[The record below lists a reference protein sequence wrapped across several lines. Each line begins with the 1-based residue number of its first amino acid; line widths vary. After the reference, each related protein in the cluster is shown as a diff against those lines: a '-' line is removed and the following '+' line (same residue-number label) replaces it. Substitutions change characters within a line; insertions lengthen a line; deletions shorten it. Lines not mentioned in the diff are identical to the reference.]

1 MEYNGAKIDGVNLM
15 EDILKS
21 YKERLIKIGTRNR
34 SLSCK
39 KLSLKNGFDI
49 QKIENINNEEL
60 ESWLINR
67 SKNKFPLIID
77 PYKDSSNESKIA
89 KEILDK
95 EKEVELQ
102 KLYDKNLDDDEVKTR
117 EEKINEKFKKK
128 LAEQEE
134 KNKKK
139 LENQLGY
146 IHNIKILTKEIK
158 NIKKET
164 GRDDP
169 YIGYPFVEGA
179 FKDNTFVRAPLFL
192 FPVLVNI
199 NGSTVTL
206 ENSIDSPIL
215 LNKVFILAH
224 SKCNE
229 NKPLNIE
236 AKYEKLSE
244 NFIDETLEELKKNNI
259 YIIKDNN
266 SFEKFKNYTQ
276 KNIPL
281 YNMGTLF
288 IKKYTVL
295 GQFPISNSIY
305 TDYENLEGKDKGE
318 QLEDLL
324 YAKNDYRNEE
334 YEAEEHGKLSFS
346 EKDLY
351 LVSNLDYSQE
361 KAVKKSSESKNL
373 VIYGP
378 PGTGKSQT
386 IVNIIS
392 DALVKDKRILMV
404 SQKKAALD
412 VIYNRLGQ
420 LNRKAIIVHDAN
432 KDKKLFYGK
441 VKNELEN
448 VKIDETNLIYDI
460 GIKAEQIDKSIK
472 ELEDIAKTLDEV
484 RPFGISLQQMYAKT
498 KAITSKED
506 ERYESFLEFKEKNIF
521 KNYKYDDLK
530 KAVENINEEKINGF
544 LNYENMRLKNPFIE
558 DVNPKMNFMD
568 IDELSR
574 KIGTIKLTI
583 KYITDKKYGNEK
595 SYKMIM
601 DEMKKNNFTI
611 SESTLIE
618 NSKKINKN
626 DNGYLLESLNNGKWW
641 SISYW
646 KNYSK
651 NKKQEEENKKLYELK
666 EKELSGKVLSLYKDI
681 SRAFDEIKI
690 VKKALNENAYNIV
703 VQELLNGE
711 DLTTYFEDIVYA
723 LEFIEDY
730 RHDLEINLSF
740 SKLEREILKYCYN
753 NNKDNIK
760 EQLQHLV
767 EFVILDHILDI
778 QNEKSVDESIE
789 NIEKF
794 NETVNNIKSNI
805 QSKKDLTGRYILNKW
820 NNNIKTITL
829 DKNYKDF
836 KHQANKKK
844 MLYPIRKYIEL
855 YDKLL
860 LDMFPCFL
868 LSPETVSEILPLKNG
883 MFDIVIFD
891 EASQM
896 YIESAIPSIYRAKKV
911 IVAGDDKQLRPS
923 STFSSRYVDEVDEDE
938 EDREKIAALEEES
951 LLDLAKI
958 NYDSVHLTYH
968 YRSQSEELINFSNYA
983 FYDGKLKIAPNVN
996 SNSDYGVPIERI
1008 KIDNGLWEN
1017 NENIEEANEVVELVA
1032 KLFKERKNKDTIGI
1046 ITFNKKQ
1053 QDLIE
1058 DLLERKAQDD
1068 NEFKKA
1074 YIEEID
1080 RIENDEDISLFVKNI
1095 ENVQGDERDIIIFS
1109 TAYAKNIKNRVSS
1122 NFGTL
1127 NQEGGENRL
1136 NVAVSR
1142 AKKKIYVV
1150 TSIEPEEL
1158 SVDNSKNNGPKLL
1171 KKYLQY
1177 VRAVSNEDKE
1187 EQRIILN
1194 SLVDNS
1200 SNSSE
1205 RIHDSDFEA
1214 EVYDELVKRGYEVH
1228 TQVGVSGYRIDLAI
1242 YDREQSRYI
1251 LGIECDGAAF
1261 HSSKSARERDIHRQN
1276 YLESRGWTI
1285 HRIWSKHWWRN
1296 PKREIDKIDNI
1307 LKKYNKDN

>member
-1 MEYNGAKIDGVNLM
+1 M

-21 YKERLIKIGTRNR
+21 YKERLIKIGARNR

-49 QKIENINNEEL
+49 QKIENINKEEL

-67 SKNKFPLIID
+67 TQNKFTLIID
-77 PYKDSSNESKIA
+77 PYKDSSNELKIA
-89 KEILDK
+89 KETLDK

-102 KLYDKNLDDDEVKTR
+102 KLYDKNLDDEEVKIK
-117 EEKINEKFKKK
+117 EDEIKEKFKKK
-128 LAEQEE
+128 LDEQEE
-134 KNKKK
+134 KIQKK
-139 LENQLGY
+139 LEKQLGY
-146 IHNIKILTKEIK
+146 IHNIKTLSKEIK

-164 GRDDP
+164 GRDEL
-169 YIGYPFVEGA
+169 YIGYPFIEGA

-199 NGSTVTL
+199 NGSTVNL

-229 NKPLNIE
+229 SKPLNIE
-236 AKYEKLSE
+236 TKYEKLSE
-244 NFIDETLEELKKNNI
+244 NFIDETLEELTKNDI
-259 YIIKDNN
+259 YITNDNN
-266 SFEKFKNYTQ
+266 SFEKFKDYTQ
-276 KNIPL
+276 KNMPL

-288 IKKYTVL
+288 LKRYTVL

-305 TDYENLEGKDKGE
+305 TDYENLEGKDKGK

-324 YAKNDYRNEE
+324 YARNDYRGEE
-334 YEAEEHGKLSFS
+334 YEPEEHGKLSFS

-361 KAVKKSSESKNL
+361 KAVKKASESKNL

-392 DALVKDKRILMV
+392 DALAKDKRILMV

-412 VIYNRLGQ
+412 VIYNRLGN
-420 LNRKAIIVHDAN
+420 LNHKAIIVHDAN
-432 KDKKLFYGK
+432 KDKKLFYEK

-448 VKIDETNLIYDI
+448 INIDENNLIDDI
-460 GIKAEQIDKSIK
+460 NIKAEQIDKGIK

-498 KAITSKED
+498 NAITSKED
-506 ERYESFLEFKEKNIF
+506 NRYESFLEFRKNNIF
-521 KNYKYDDLK
+521 KNYKYEELK
-530 KAVENINEEKINGF
+530 NAVENINKEKINAF
-544 LNYENMRLKNPFIE
+544 LNYEKMKLKNPFIE

-568 IDELSR
+568 IDEFSR
-574 KIGTIKLTI
+574 NIGAIRLTI
-583 KYITDKKYGNEK
+583 KSITDKKYGNEEA
-595 SYKMIM
+595 YKMIM
-601 DEMKKNNFTI
+601 DKMKENNFTI
-611 SESTLIE
+611 SEVTLIE
-618 NSKKINKN
+618 NSKNMNKN
-626 DNGYLLESLNNGKWW
+626 NNGYLLESLNNGKWW

-646 KNYSK
+646 KDYSK
-651 NKKQEEENKKLYELK
+651 NKKQENENKKLYELK
-666 EKELSGKVLSLYKDI
+666 EKELEDKILSLYREI
-681 SRAFDEIKI
+681 SMAFDEIKI
-690 VKKALNENAYNIV
+690 VKKALNEHAYNIV
-703 VQELLNGE
+703 LQELLNGE
-711 DLTTYFEDIVYA
+711 DLTKYFEDIISA
-723 LEFIEDY
+723 LKFIEDY
-730 RHDLEINLSF
+730 RNDLEINLSF
-740 SKLEREILKYCYN
+740 SKLEKDILKHCYSI
-753 NNKDNIK
+753 NKDNIK
-760 EQLQHLV
+760 KQLENLV
-767 EFVILDHILDI
+767 EFVILDHISDI
-778 QNEKSVDESIE
+778 EKEANVEESIK

-794 NETVNNIKSNI
+794 NETVKSIKSNI
-805 QSKKDLTGRYILNKW
+805 QTKKDLTGRYILNKW
-820 NNNIKTITL
+820 NNNIKTIAT

-855 YDKLL
+855 YDELL

-868 LSPETVSEILPLKNG
+868 LSPETVSEILPLKKG
-883 MFDIVIFD
+883 MFDTVIFD

-896 YIESAIPSIYRAKKV
+896 YIESAIPSIYRANKV

-923 STFSSRYVDEVDEDE
+923 STFSSRYVDEVEDDE

-958 NYDSVHLTYH
+958 NFQSVHLTYH

-983 FYDGKLKIAPNVN
+983 FYGGRLKIAPNVN

-1008 KIDNGLWEN
+1008 KIANGLWEN
-1017 NENIEEANEVVELVA
+1017 NENIEEANKVVELVA

-1058 DLLERKAQDD
+1058 DLLEHRAQDD

-1109 TAYAKNIKNRVSS
+1109 TAYAKNVNNRLSS

-1127 NQEGGENRL
+1127 NQDGGENRL

-1177 VRAVSNEDKE
+1177 VRAVSNEDKK
-1187 EQRIILN
+1187 EQQIILN
-1194 SLVDNS
+1194 SLVDS
-1200 SNSSE
+1200 SINSSE
-1205 RIHDSDFEA
+1205 IIHDSDFEA

-1242 YDREQSRYI
+1242 YDREKSRYI

-1296 PKREIDKIDNI
+1296 PKAEIDKIDRI
-1307 LKKYNKDN
+1307 LKEYNKENYNMLFDLVDN

>member
-1 MEYNGAKIDGVNLM
+1 M

-21 YKERLIKIGTRNR
+21 YKERLIKLGTRNR

-60 ESWLINR
+60 EYWLINR
-67 SKNKFPLIID
+67 LKTKFSLITD
-77 PYKDSSNESKIA
+77 PYEDSQNELKIA
-89 KEILDK
+89 KDTLDK
-95 EKEVELQ
+95 EKEIELK
-102 KLYDKNLDDDEVKTR
+102 KLYDKNLHNDEVKIK
-117 EEKINEKFKKK
+117 EEEINEKFNKK
-128 LAEQEE
+128 LSEQEE
-134 KNKKK
+134 KIQKK
-139 LENQLGY
+139 LEKQLGY
-146 IHNIKILTKEIK
+146 IHNIKSLTKEIK

-164 GRDDP
+164 GRDEL
-169 YIGYPFVEGA
+169 YIGYPFIEGS

-199 NGSTVTL
+199 NGSVVTL
-206 ENSIDSPIL
+206 ENSIDTPIL

-224 SKCNE
+224 SKYNE
-229 NKPLNIE
+229 SKPINIE
-236 AKYEKLSE
+236 TKYENLSE
-244 NFIDETLEELKKNNI
+244 NFIDETLKELKKNDI
-259 YIIKDNN
+259 YITNDNN
-266 SFEKFKNYTQ
+266 NFEKFKDYTK

-281 YNMGTLF
+281 YNIGTLF

-305 TDYENLEGKDKGE
+305 ADYENLEGKDKGE

-324 YAKNDYRNEE
+324 NAKNDYRSYE
-334 YEAEEHGKLSFS
+334 YEPEEHGKLSFS

-361 KAVKKSSESKNL
+361 MAVKKSSESKNL

-392 DALVKDKRILMV
+392 DSLAKGKRILIV

-412 VIYNRLGQ
+412 VIYNRLGN
-420 LNRKAIIVHDAN
+420 LNHKAIILHDAN
-432 KDKKLFYGK
+432 KDKKLFYEK

-448 VKIDETNLIYDI
+448 INIDENNLIDEI
-460 GIKAEQIDKSIK
+460 NIKADQIDKCIK
-472 ELEDIAKTLDEV
+472 ELEDIAKTLDEI

-498 KAITSKED
+498 NAIISKED
-506 ERYESFLEFKEKNIF
+506 DRYESFLEFRKNNIF
-521 KNYKYDDLK
+521 KNYKYEELK
-530 KAVENINEEKINGF
+530 KAVENINEEKINSF
-544 LNYENMRLKNPFIE
+544 LNYEKMKLKNPFIE

-574 KIGTIKLTI
+574 KISTIKVTI
-583 KYITDKKYGNEK
+583 KYITDKKYGNEEI
-595 SYKMIM
+595 YKMIM
-601 DEMKKNNFTI
+601 DKMKENNFTI
-611 SESTLIE
+611 LESILIE
-618 NSKKINKN
+618 NSKNINREN
-626 DNGYLLESLNNGKWW
+626 NGYLLESLNNGKWW

-646 KNYSK
+646 KDYSK
-651 NKKQEEENKKLYELK
+651 NKKQEEENKKIYKLK
-666 EKELSGKVLSLYKDI
+666 EKELEDKVLNLYKEI
-681 SRAFDEIKI
+681 SMAFDEIKI
-690 VKKALNENAYNIV
+690 VKKSLNEHAYNTV
-703 VQELLNGE
+703 LQELLNGE
-711 DLTTYFEDIVYA
+711 DLTKYFEDIVSA
-723 LEFIEDY
+723 LEFIEEY

-740 SKLEREILKYCYN
+740 NKLEKDILKHCYST
-753 NNKDNIK
+753 NKDNIK
-760 EQLQHLV
+760 NQLENLI
-767 EFVILDHILDI
+767 EFVILEHILEI
-778 QNEKSVDESIE
+778 EKETNVEESIK

-794 NETVNNIKSNI
+794 NETVKSIKSNI
-805 QSKKDLTGRYILNKW
+805 QTKKELTSRYILSKW

-844 MLYPIRKYIEL
+844 MLYPIRKYIEV

-868 LSPETVSEILPLKNG
+868 LSPETVSEILPLKKG
-883 MFDIVIFD
+883 MFDLVIFD

-923 STFSSRYVDEVDEDE
+923 STFSSRYVDEVEEDE

-951 LLDLAKI
+951 LLDLAKR
-958 NYDSVHLTYH
+958 NFDSLHLMYH

-983 FYDGKLKIAPNVN
+983 FYDGRLKIAPNVN
-996 SNSDYGVPIERI
+996 SSSDYGLPIERI

-1017 NENIEEANEVVELVA
+1017 NENIEEANKVVELVA

-1058 DLLERKAQDD
+1058 DLLEQRAQDD
-1068 NEFKKA
+1068 NEFKKS

-1109 TAYAKNIKNRVSS
+1109 TAYAKNINNRVSS
-1122 NFGTL
+1122 NFATL
-1127 NQEGGENRL
+1127 NQDGGENRL
-1136 NVAVSR
+1136 NVAISR

-1158 SVDNSKNNGPKLL
+1158 SVDNSKNNGPKLF

-1177 VRAVSNEDKE
+1177 VRAVSNEDKK
-1187 EQRIILN
+1187 EQQIILN
-1194 SLVDNS
+1194 SLVDS
-1200 SNSSE
+1200 SINNDE

-1214 EVYDELVKRGYEVH
+1214 EVYDELVKRGYKVH

-1242 YDREQSRYI
+1242 YDTEKSKYI

-1276 YLESRGWTI
+1276 YLESRGWKI

-1296 PKREIDKIDNI
+1296 PVLEINKIDKIIKEYD
-1307 LKKYNKDN
+1307 

>member
-1 MEYNGAKIDGVNLM
+1 M
-15 EDILKS
+15 EDILNS

-49 QKIENINNEEL
+49 QKIENINKEEL

-67 SKNKFPLIID
+67 TPNKFPLIID
-77 PYKDSSNESKIA
+77 PYKDSSNELKIA
-89 KEILDK
+89 KETLDK

-102 KLYDKNLDDDEVKTR
+102 KLYDKNLDDEEVKIK
-117 EEKINEKFKKK
+117 EEEIKEKFKKK

-134 KNKKK
+134 KIQKK
-139 LENQLGY
+139 LEKQLGY
-146 IHNIKILTKEIK
+146 IHNIKTLTKEIK

-164 GRDDP
+164 GRDEL
-169 YIGYPFVEGA
+169 YIGYPFIEGA

-192 FPVLVNI
+192 FPVLVNV
-199 NGSTVTL
+199 NGSTVNI
-206 ENSIDSPIL
+206 ENSIDTPIL

-229 NKPLNIE
+229 SKSLNIE
-236 AKYEKLSE
+236 TKYEKLSE
-244 NFIDETLEELKKNNI
+244 NFIDETLKELTKNDI
-259 YIIKDNN
+259 YITNDNN
-266 SFEKFKNYTQ
+266 SFEKFKDYTQ
-276 KNIPL
+276 KNMPL

-288 IKKYTVL
+288 LKRYTVL

-305 TDYENLEGKDKGE
+305 TDYENLEGKDKGK

-324 YAKNDYRNEE
+324 YARNEYRGEE
-334 YEAEEHGKLSFS
+334 YEPEEHGKLSFS

-361 KAVKKSSESKNL
+361 KAVKKASESKNL

-392 DALVKDKRILMV
+392 DTLAKDKRILMV

-412 VIYNRLGQ
+412 VIYNRLGN
-420 LNRKAIIVHDAN
+420 LNHKAIIVHDAN
-432 KDKKLFYGK
+432 KDKKLFYEK

-448 VKIDETNLIYDI
+448 INIDETNLIYDI
-460 GIKAEQIDKSIK
+460 NIKAEQIDKCIK

-498 KAITSKED
+498 NAITSKED
-506 ERYESFLEFKEKNIF
+506 NRYERFLEFRRNNIF
-521 KNYKYDDLK
+521 KNYKYEELK
-530 KAVENINEEKINGF
+530 KAVENINEEKINAF
-544 LNYENMRLKNPFIE
+544 LNYEKMKLKNPFIE
-558 DVNPKMNFMD
+558 DINPKMNFMD
-568 IDELSR
+568 IDEFSR
-574 KIGTIKLTI
+574 KIGAIKLTI
-583 KYITDKKYGNEK
+583 KSITDKKYGDEEA
-595 SYKMIM
+595 YRMIM
-601 DEMKKNNFTI
+601 DKMKENNFTI
-611 SESTLIE
+611 SEATLIE
-618 NSKKINKN
+618 NSKNMNKN
-626 DNGYLLESLNNGKWW
+626 NNGYLLKSLNNGKWW

-646 KNYSK
+646 KDYSK
-651 NKKQEEENKKLYELK
+651 NKKQEDENKKLYELK
-666 EKELSGKVLSLYKDI
+666 EKELEDKVLILYREI
-681 SRAFDEIKI
+681 LMAFDEIKI
-690 VKKALNENAYNIV
+690 VKKALNEHAYNAV
-703 VQELLNGE
+703 LQELLNGE
-711 DLTTYFEDIVYA
+711 DLTKYFEDIISA

-730 RHDLEINLSF
+730 RNDLEINLSF
-740 SKLEREILKYCYN
+740 SKLEKDILKHYYSI
-753 NNKDNIK
+753 NKDNIK
-760 EQLQHLV
+760 EQLENLV
-767 EFVILDHILDI
+767 EFVILDHISDI
-778 QNEKSVDESIE
+778 EKEANVEESIK

-794 NETVNNIKSNI
+794 NETVKSIKSNI
-805 QSKKDLTGRYILNKW
+805 QTKKDLTGRYILNKW
-820 NNNIKTITL
+820 NNNIKTITT

-855 YDKLL
+855 YDELL

-868 LSPETVSEILPLKNG
+868 LSPETVSEILPLKKG
-883 MFDIVIFD
+883 MFDTVIFD

-896 YIESAIPSIYRAKKV
+896 YIENAIPSIYRAKKV

-923 STFSSRYVDEVDEDE
+923 STFSSRYVDEVEEDE
-938 EDREKIAALEEES
+938 EDREKKAALEEES

-958 NYDSVHLTYH
+958 NFDSVHLTYH

-983 FYDGKLKIAPNVN
+983 FYGGRLKIAPNVN

-1017 NENIEEANEVVELVA
+1017 NENIEEANKVVELVA

-1058 DLLERKAQDD
+1058 DLLEQRAQDD

-1109 TAYAKNIKNRVSS
+1109 TAYAKNVNNRLSS

-1158 SVDNSKNNGPKLL
+1158 SVDNSKNNGPKLF

-1177 VRAVSNEDKE
+1177 VREVSNEDKE
-1187 EQRIILN
+1187 EQKKTLN
-1194 SLVDNS
+1194 SLVDS
-1200 SNSSE
+1200 SINSSE

-1242 YDREQSRYI
+1242 YDREKSRYI

-1296 PKREIDKIDNI
+1296 PKAEIDKIDRI
-1307 LKKYNKDN
+1307 LKEYNKEN

>member
-1 MEYNGAKIDGVNLM
+1 M

-21 YKERLIKIGTRNR
+21 YKERLIKIGARNR

-49 QKIENINNEEL
+49 QKIENINKEEL

-67 SKNKFPLIID
+67 TQNKFTLIID
-77 PYKDSSNESKIA
+77 PYKDSSNELKIA
-89 KEILDK
+89 KETLDK

-102 KLYDKNLDDDEVKTR
+102 KLYDKNLDDEEVKI
-117 EEKINEKFKKK
+117 KEKFKKK
-128 LAEQEE
+128 LDEQEE
-134 KNKKK
+134 KIQKK
-139 LENQLGY
+139 LEKQLGY
-146 IHNIKILTKEIK
+146 IHNIKTLSKEIK

-164 GRDDP
+164 GRDEL
-169 YIGYPFVEGA
+169 YIGYPFIEGA

-199 NGSTVTL
+199 NGSTVNL

-229 NKPLNIE
+229 SKPLNIE
-236 AKYEKLSE
+236 TKYEKLSE
-244 NFIDETLEELKKNNI
+244 NFIDETLEELTKNDI
-259 YIIKDNN
+259 YITNDNN
-266 SFEKFKNYTQ
+266 SFEKFKDYTQ
-276 KNIPL
+276 KNMPL

-288 IKKYTVL
+288 LKRYTVL

-305 TDYENLEGKDKGE
+305 TDYENLEGKDKGK

-324 YAKNDYRNEE
+324 YARNDYRGEE
-334 YEAEEHGKLSFS
+334 YEPEEHGKLSFS

-361 KAVKKSSESKNL
+361 KAVKKASESKNL

-392 DALVKDKRILMV
+392 DALAKDKRILMV

-412 VIYNRLGQ
+412 VIYNRLGN
-420 LNRKAIIVHDAN
+420 LNHKAIIVHDAN
-432 KDKKLFYGK
+432 KDKKLFYEK

-448 VKIDETNLIYDI
+448 INIDENNLIDDI
-460 GIKAEQIDKSIK
+460 NIRAEQIDKGIK
-472 ELEDIAKTLDEV
+472 ELEDIAKSLDEV

-498 KAITSKED
+498 NAITSKED
-506 ERYESFLEFKEKNIF
+506 NRYESFLEFRKNNIF
-521 KNYKYDDLK
+521 KSYKYEELK
-530 KAVENINEEKINGF
+530 NAVENINKEKINAF
-544 LNYENMRLKNPFIE
+544 LNYEKMKLKNPFIE

-568 IDELSR
+568 IDEFSR
-574 KIGTIKLTI
+574 NIGAIRLTI
-583 KYITDKKYGNEK
+583 KSITDKKYGNEEV
-595 SYKMIM
+595 YKMIM
-601 DEMKKNNFTI
+601 NKMKENNFTI
-611 SESTLIE
+611 SEVTLIE
-618 NSKKINKN
+618 NSKNMNKN
-626 DNGYLLESLNNGKWW
+626 NNGYLLESLNNGKWW

-646 KNYSK
+646 KDYSK
-651 NKKQEEENKKLYELK
+651 NKKQENENKKLYELK
-666 EKELSGKVLSLYKDI
+666 EKELEDKILSLYREI
-681 SRAFDEIKI
+681 SMAFDEIKI
-690 VKKALNENAYNIV
+690 VKKALNEHAYNIV
-703 VQELLNGE
+703 LQELLNGE
-711 DLTTYFEDIVYA
+711 DLTKYFEDIISA
-723 LEFIEDY
+723 LKFIEDY
-730 RHDLEINLSF
+730 RNDLEINLSF
-740 SKLEREILKYCYN
+740 SKLEKDILKHCYSI
-753 NNKDNIK
+753 NKDNIK
-760 EQLQHLV
+760 KQLENLV
-767 EFVILDHILDI
+767 EFVILDHISDI
-778 QNEKSVDESIE
+778 EKEANVEESIK

-794 NETVNNIKSNI
+794 NETVKSIKSNI
-805 QSKKDLTGRYILNKW
+805 QTKKGLTGRYILNKW
-820 NNNIKTITL
+820 NNNIKTIAT

-855 YDKLL
+855 YDELL

-868 LSPETVSEILPLKNG
+868 LSPETVSEILPLKKG
-883 MFDIVIFD
+883 MFDTVIFD

-896 YIESAIPSIYRAKKV
+896 YIESAIPSIYRANKV

-923 STFSSRYVDEVDEDE
+923 STFSSRYVDEVEDDE

-958 NYDSVHLTYH
+958 NFQSVHLTYH

-983 FYDGKLKIAPNVN
+983 FYGGRLKIAPNVN

-1017 NENIEEANEVVELVA
+1017 NENIEEANKVVELVA

-1058 DLLERKAQDD
+1058 DLLEHRAQDD

-1109 TAYAKNIKNRVSS
+1109 TAYAKNVNNRLSS

-1127 NQEGGENRL
+1127 NQDGGENRL

-1177 VRAVSNEDKE
+1177 VRAVSNEDKK
-1187 EQRIILN
+1187 EQQIILN
-1194 SLVDNS
+1194 SLVDS
-1200 SNSSE
+1200 SINSSE
-1205 RIHDSDFEA
+1205 IIHDSDFEA

-1242 YDREQSRYI
+1242 YDREKSRYI

-1296 PKREIDKIDNI
+1296 PKAEIDKIDRI
-1307 LKKYNKDN
+1307 LKEYNKENYNMLFDLVDN

>member
-1 MEYNGAKIDGVNLM
+1 M

-21 YKERLIKIGTRNR
+21 YKERLIKIGARNR

-49 QKIENINNEEL
+49 QKIENINKEEL

-67 SKNKFPLIID
+67 TQNKFTLIID
-77 PYKDSSNESKIA
+77 PYKDSSNELKIA
-89 KEILDK
+89 KETLDK

-102 KLYDKNLDDDEVKTR
+102 KLYDKNLDNEEVKIK
-117 EEKINEKFKKK
+117 EEEIKEKFKKK
-128 LAEQEE
+128 LDEQEE
-134 KNKKK
+134 KIQKK
-139 LENQLGY
+139 LEKQLGY
-146 IHNIKILTKEIK
+146 IHNIKTLSKEIK

-164 GRDDP
+164 GRDEL
-169 YIGYPFVEGA
+169 YIGYPFIEGA

-199 NGSTVTL
+199 NGSTVNL

-229 NKPLNIE
+229 SKPLNIE
-236 AKYEKLSE
+236 TKYEKLSE
-244 NFIDETLEELKKNNI
+244 NFIDETLEELTKNDI
-259 YIIKDNN
+259 YITNDNN
-266 SFEKFKNYTQ
+266 SFEKFKDYTQ
-276 KNIPL
+276 KNMPL

-288 IKKYTVL
+288 LKRYTVL

-305 TDYENLEGKDKGE
+305 TDYENLEGKDKGK

-324 YAKNDYRNEE
+324 YARNDYRGEE
-334 YEAEEHGKLSFS
+334 YEPEEHGKLSFS

-361 KAVKKSSESKNL
+361 KAVKKASESKNL

-392 DALVKDKRILMV
+392 DALAKDKRILMV

-412 VIYNRLGQ
+412 VIYNRLGN
-420 LNRKAIIVHDAN
+420 LNHKAIIVHDAN
-432 KDKKLFYGK
+432 KDKKLFYEK

-448 VKIDETNLIYDI
+448 INIDENNLIDDI
-460 GIKAEQIDKSIK
+460 NIKAEQIDKGIK

-484 RPFGISLQQMYAKT
+484 RQFGISLQQMYAKT
-498 KAITSKED
+498 NAITSKED
-506 ERYESFLEFKEKNIF
+506 NRYESFLEFRKNNIF
-521 KNYKYDDLK
+521 KNYKYEELK
-530 KAVENINEEKINGF
+530 KAVENINEEKINAF
-544 LNYENMRLKNPFIE
+544 LNYEKMKLKNPFIE

-568 IDELSR
+568 IDEFSR
-574 KIGTIKLTI
+574 NIGAIRLTI
-583 KYITDKKYGNEK
+583 KTITDKKYGNEEA
-595 SYKMIM
+595 YKMIM
-601 DEMKKNNFTI
+601 DKMKENNFTI
-611 SESTLIE
+611 SEATLIE
-618 NSKKINKN
+618 NIKNMNKN
-626 DNGYLLESLNNGKWW
+626 NNGYLLESLNNGKWW

-646 KNYSK
+646 KDYSK
-651 NKKQEEENKKLYELK
+651 NKKQEDENKKLYELK
-666 EKELSGKVLSLYKDI
+666 EKELEDKILSLYREI
-681 SRAFDEIKI
+681 SMAFDEIKI
-690 VKKALNENAYNIV
+690 VKKALNEHAYNTV
-703 VQELLNGE
+703 LQELLNGE
-711 DLTTYFEDIVYA
+711 DLTKYFEDIISA

-730 RHDLEINLSF
+730 RNDLEINLSF
-740 SKLEREILKYCYN
+740 SKLEKDILKHCYN
-753 NNKDNIK
+753 INKDNIK
-760 EQLQHLV
+760 KQLENLV
-767 EFVILDHILDI
+767 EFVILDHISDI
-778 QNEKSVDESIE
+778 EKEANVEGSIK

-794 NETVNNIKSNI
+794 NETVKSIKSNI
-805 QSKKDLTGRYILNKW
+805 QTKKDLTGRYILNKW
-820 NNNIKTITL
+820 NNNIKTIAT

-855 YDKLL
+855 YDELL

-868 LSPETVSEILPLKNG
+868 LSPETVSEILPLKKG
-883 MFDIVIFD
+883 MFDTVIFD

-896 YIESAIPSIYRAKKV
+896 YIESAIPSIYRANKV

-923 STFSSRYVDEVDEDE
+923 STFSSRYVDEVEDDE

-958 NYDSVHLTYH
+958 NFQSVHLTYH

-983 FYDGKLKIAPNVN
+983 FYGGRLKIAPNVN

-1017 NENIEEANEVVELVA
+1017 NENIEEANKVVELVA
-1032 KLFKERKNKDTIGI
+1032 KIFKERKNKDTIGI

-1058 DLLERKAQDD
+1058 DLLEHRAQDD

-1109 TAYAKNIKNRVSS
+1109 TAYAKNVNNRLSS

-1127 NQEGGENRL
+1127 NQDGGENRL

-1158 SVDNSKNNGPKLL
+1158 SVDNSKNNGPKLF

-1177 VRAVSNEDKE
+1177 VRAVSNEDKK
-1187 EQRIILN
+1187 EQQIILN
-1194 SLVDNS
+1194 SLVDS
-1200 SNSSE
+1200 SINSSE
-1205 RIHDSDFEA
+1205 IIHDSDFEA

-1242 YDREQSRYI
+1242 YDREKSRYI

-1296 PKREIDKIDNI
+1296 PKAEIDKIDRI
-1307 LKKYNKDN
+1307 LKEYNKENYNMLFDLVDN